1 MRKDDLNMHVFF
13 LTLTVRGP
21 SHGKY
26 FKLKQYGG
34 TGLLSKKT
42 EVLYAELNE
51 RAEPAT
57 SSYSAA
63 GDFFQYIYS
72 LIMIT
77 NHQKIRSRCLVH
89 EFSIKDFFNDINH
102 GYKAAILKKKLFMA
116 ASVLY
121 GCGYLLLLRKG
132 AQHEVQCN
140 FIVPP

>member
-132 AQHEVQCN
+132 AQHDVQYNC
-140 FIVPP
+140 IVPP